1 MGSIT
6 GAASSLGA
14 GAGTAAQ
21 ATAAGKAEDLSSSA
35 GTDSA
40 VNQINA
46 NAQDQLKIAQ
56 AQSNA
61 SVLQAVGEALKSG
74 ASSLTKAAQ
83 AS

>member
-1 MGSIT
+1 MGSII
-6 GAASSLGA
+6 SSGSSVVQ
-14 GAGTAAQ
+14 GVDTAAQ
-21 ATAAGKAEDLSSSA
+21 AAAAGKGEDISSGA
-35 GTDSA
+35 GTDAA